1 MRIMGTS
8 FFLGIMATII
18 LGITLLSI
26 AIYDIA
32 CHRIRHV
39 IKYLFFILMGILL
52 IIFSLLFTVTGGTN
66 LLLVLREI
74 DIDYDKEIAFAF
86 AIFTCWSLFIA
97 VRYYGYVLLPE
108 YSNLNNIKK
117 DDLSFFLY
125 ANSWV
130 DCTMVVLADSCVCDR
145 YNTLLFIILLRVYR

>member
-39 IKYLFFILMGILL
+39 IKYLFFILMGIAVYSDRWDESF
-52 IIFSLLFTVTGGTN
+52 ISLKRN
-66 LLLVLREI
+66 
-74 DIDYDKEIAFAF
+74 
-86 AIFTCWSLFIA
+86 
-97 VRYYGYVLLPE
+97 RY
-108 YSNLNNIKK
+108 
-117 DDLSFFLY
+117 
-125 ANSWV
+125 
-130 DCTMVVLADSCVCDR
+130 
-145 YNTLLFIILLRVYR
+145 

>member
-74 DIDYDKEIAFAF
+74 DIDYDKEIH
-86 AIFTCWSLFIA
+86 L
-97 VRYYGYVLLPE
+97 
-108 YSNLNNIKK
+108 
-117 DDLSFFLY
+117 
-125 ANSWV
+125 
-130 DCTMVVLADSCVCDR
+130 
-145 YNTLLFIILLRVYR
+145 LLRSSHVGHFLLLYGIMVMYYCRSIRI